1 MNRISIP
8 GELVQ
13 KNHLCFLNTGE
24 AFLLRVQ
31 DALGGLEG
39 QEEENDLEGACKLR
53 GKLHLLVSLLY
64 FSIILCTA
72 NWPSP
77 REECLCSAD
86 SAADAFSSTHADATE
101 RRHLGPQR
109 MAHIFH
115 RKSSLFC
122 IMYLLKTHY

>member
-39 QEEENDLEGACKLR
+39 QEEENDLEGACKLK
-53 GKLHLLVSLLY
+53 GKLHLLVSLPY

-77 REECLCSAD
+77 GEECLCSTAPELLAD
-86 SAADAFSSTHADATE
+86 PAADAFSSTHADATE

-109 MAHIFH
+109 MAHI
-115 RKSSLFC
+115 S
-122 IMYLLKTHY
+122 

>member
-8 GELVQ
+8 GILVQ

-39 QEEENDLEGACKLR
+39 QEEENDLEGVCKLK
-53 GKLHLLVSLLY
+53 GKLHLLDSLPY

-72 NWPSP
+72 NRPSL
-77 REECLCSAD
+77 RGEGLCSTAPDLLADPAAD
-86 SAADAFSSTHADATE
+86 SFSSTPADATE
-101 RRHLGPQR
+101 SRHLGPQC
-109 MAHIFH
+109 MAHI
-115 RKSSLFC
+115 S
-122 IMYLLKTHY
+122 